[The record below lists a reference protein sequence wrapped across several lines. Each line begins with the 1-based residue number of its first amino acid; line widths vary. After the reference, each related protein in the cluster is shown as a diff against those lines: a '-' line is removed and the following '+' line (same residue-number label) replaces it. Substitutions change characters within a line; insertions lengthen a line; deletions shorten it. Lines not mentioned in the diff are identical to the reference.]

1 VVRDRRYWYNDYF
14 WGESPLLYDLGVAPN
29 LAKNI
34 AQKHPH
40 VCQRM
45 KGLAITD
52 VGGRA
57 PYSLRKLKGEPG
69 CTPLLDKVE
78 KF

>member
-1 VVRDRRYWYNDYF
+1 MVRDRRYWYNDYS
-14 WGESPLLYDLGVAPN
+14 WGESPLLYDLETAPN

-45 KGLAITD
+45 KGLAIAD
-52 VGGRA
+52 AGGKI

-69 CTPLLDKVE
+69 YTPLLVE
-78 KF
+78 

>member
-1 VVRDRRYWYNDYF
+1 VRDRRYWYNDYF